1 MNRMHILQEG
11 CWIFKLLNHV
21 LTLYQRRMHHIVKE
35 DILSFPPTFIS
46 LYLKLVFQVMSCDTA

>member
-46 LYLKLVFQVMSCDTA
+46 LLNWSFR